1 MHAANTDAELINKF
15 IGRAIQQASSF
26 HEEGKQEGDEI
37 HQRQLFPV
45 RRNICLRSLSLEPE
59 LRRPHSMGP
68 QPQFSRTHG
77 HEGGC
82 AVSLLLRRRP
92 VKREK

>member
-1 MHAANTDAELINKF
+1 MHAANTDAGLTDKF

-26 HEEGKQEGDEI
+26 HEEGRQEGDEI
-37 HQRQLFPV
+37 HERQLFPV
-45 RRNICLRSLSLEPE
+45 RRKVCLRSLSLEPE

-68 QPQFSRTHG
+68 QPQF

-82 AVSLLLRRRP
+82 AVSHLLRRRP